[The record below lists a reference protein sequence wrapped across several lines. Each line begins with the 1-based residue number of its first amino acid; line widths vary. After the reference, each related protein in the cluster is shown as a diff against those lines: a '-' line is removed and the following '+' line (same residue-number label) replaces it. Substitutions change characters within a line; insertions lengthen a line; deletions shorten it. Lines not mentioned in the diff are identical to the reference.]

1 MIVSK
6 RQMTEEQRRQRLEAR
21 VGLASNVLGIAA
33 GGAALASASRNPAL
47 RDPTAR
53 NAGPVTGK
61 LVHRGGVLNG
71 RGRTLVRAG
80 AGAAIGLQTANLVG
94 DLVTNR
100 VLSREA
106 KKGDSVAKSI
116 EQSIVSKSSQVRV
129 TGRGVNMGKAVA
141 KRYYD
146 PEMDRQRRLG
156 MYAGAG
162 IGAGAGLIV
171 MGAGG
176 VKPSSREVEGGRVVR
191 GLSMPKGKK
200 ARGKLALLAAGLA
213 STGGGIAA
221 YKHSNSRENDPW
233 D

>member
-1 MIVSK
+1 LGAIAHNAK
-6 RQMTEEQRRQRLEAR
+6 ARRYNENLWGSLIRPEDGRNIMRKPKKAV
-21 VGLASNVLGIAA
+21 VGLITGAA
-33 GGAALASASRNPAL
+33 GVGGAALGS
-47 RDPTAR
+47 
-53 NAGPVTGK
+53 
-61 LVHRGGVLNG
+61 VL
-71 RGRTLVRAG
+71 
-80 AGAAIGLQTANLVG
+80 
-94 DLVTNR
+94 
-100 VLSREA
+100 
-106 KKGDSVAKSI
+106 
-116 EQSIVSKSSQVRV
+116 
-129 TGRGVNMGKAVA
+129 TGRLADTRAKRVMDNPNVKYLAMSGKRELDRREKAIE

-162 IGAGAGLIV
+162 IGGGAGLIA
-171 MGAGG
+171 MGASG

>member
-1 MIVSK
+1 
-6 RQMTEEQRRQRLEAR
+6 
-21 VGLASNVLGIAA
+21 LASNVLGIAA
-33 GGAALASASRNPAL
+33 GGAALAGAARNPAL
-47 RDPTAR
+47 RGPTAQ

-106 KKGDSVAKSI
+106 KKGDSVAKSV

-129 TGRGVNMGKAVA
+129 TGRGVNIEKSEKAVA

-162 IGAGAGLIV
+162 IGGGAGLIA
-171 MGAGG
+171 MGASG